1 MKGNQGQNGGRPV
14 NTGKQHMPVQNKD
27 NLDSREH
34 EEQQVKGD
42 DMTHNKKEKKSENKE
57 NK

>member
-1 MKGNQGQNGGRPV
+1 ML
-14 NTGKQHMPVQNKD
+14 VQNKD

-42 DMTHNKKEKKSENKE
+42 DMTHNKRKEKRE
-57 NK
+57 